1 MDVSLLPPAAEIRTL
16 SDALI
21 LEIVNAIG
29 LPKTEQMGR
38 LFRPIFHKPADRLA
52 AIGATADRMIATDGF
67 PAAAT
72 WMLTNWCSRVTA
84 RGTGTI
90 PPAGPLLVV
99 SNHAGSYDTFVIAS
113 QLGREDMKLIS
124 SDVPFL
130 KNLPN
135 ANDHIIF
142 LSEKTEDR
150 MTAAR
155 VGMRYLKE
163 GGALLLYGTG
173 LIDPDPEV
181 YPDSE
186 AWIEKWLTSI
196 DLFLRIAPEVKV
208 VLSIVSGVVASRWAH
223 HPITR
228 LKRIDWQQRRL
239 AEFSQVIQQLLFPGR
254 LYLQPHISFSP
265 PISVDEL
272 RRESQGDRLLPAV
285 IRRGKTLLA
294 EHVAWIQ
301 GEARD
306 GGVGR

>member
-1 MDVSLLPPAAEIRTL
+1 MDTNPVPPDAEIRIL

-29 LPKTEQMGR
+29 LPKTEQMGQ

-52 AIGATADRMIATDGF
+52 TIGATADRMIATQGF
-67 PAAAT
+67 SAAAT
-72 WMLTNWCSRVTA
+72 WMLTNWCSRVTTH
-84 RGTGTI
+84 RTDTI
-90 PPAGPLLVV
+90 PPTGPLLVI

-135 ANDHIIF
+135 ATAHTIF
-142 LSEKTEDR
+142 LSENTQDR

-155 VGMRYLKE
+155 IGMRHLKE

-186 AWIEKWLTSI
+186 AWIEKWLPSI
-196 DLFLRIAPEVKV
+196 DLFLRIAPDVKV
-208 VLSIVSGVVASRWAH
+208 VLSIVSGVVARRWAH
-223 HPITR
+223 HPVTR
-228 LKRIDWQQRRL
+228 IMRIDWQQRRL

-272 RRESQGDRLLPAV
+272 RHESQGDRLLPAV
-285 IRRGKTLLA
+285 IARGKNLLA
-294 EHVAWIQ
+294 DHIAWIQ
-301 GEARD
+301 AEARD
-306 GGVGR
+306 GVAGQ